1 MDLNKN
7 KYELLIKIAKLKFIE
22 LKQQKEIAEALKM
35 SQVKVSRLLNKAIS
49 MGLIKFK
56 IEELSPEIS
65 EMERAIEKK
74 YKINRVILVK
84 TETNNL
90 NTLTQKVGEKAA
102 DFLLTIITDNE
113 LIGICQGATVRET
126 VKALPIVIK
135 KQIDVVQILGGSS
148 YELLYGSDGMEST
161 KIFTE
166 KFNIKDPKILYAPLF
181 VDNSFIREAII
192 SDSGVKRI
200 MQYFKSIDLVLAGIG
215 AFNKEL
221 NSNLFKLGKLNKNE
235 VKELEGK
242 KVVGDI
248 FAHFF
253 DSDGKFVECA
263 ADNRTITISVEDF
276 MKIKYRLAV
285 ACGIHKSYAIHSALK
300 GQIVNYLVT
309 DTAVG
314 EKLIELN

>member
-1 MDLNKN
+1 MNINKN
-7 KYELLIKIAKLKFIE
+7 KYELLVKIAKLKFIE
-22 LKQQKEIAEALKM
+22 LKQQKEIAETLKI

-74 YKINRVILVK
+74 YKMNRVILVK
-84 TETNNL
+84 AETNNL

-102 DFLLTIITDNE
+102 DFLLTIISDND

-135 KQIDVVQILGGSS
+135 KQIDVVQILGGSP

-192 SDSGVKRI
+192 SDSGIKRT
-200 MQYFKSIDLVLAGIG
+200 MQYFKSIDLVLVGIG

-221 NSNLFKLGKLNKNE
+221 NSNLFKLGKLNKDE
-235 VKELEGK
+235 VKELERK

-253 DSDGKFVECA
+253 DSDGKFVECTV
-263 ADNRTITISVEDF
+263 DNRTIAISVEDF

-285 ACGIHKSYAIHSALK
+285 ACGVHKSYAIHCALK